1 MYSCQFAPSGGSTER
16 KTTRDLISLREEST
30 KVKNC
35 RKFISTFPFLYS
47 DIYSVNSFI
56 KPNIDFET
64 IEDTKRFPPISFLFH
79 HMIIALKMTTI
90 KADIASIDKIKV
102 NIIETIETF

>member
-1 MYSCQFAPSGGSTER
+1 M
-16 KTTRDLISLREEST
+16 
-30 KVKNC
+30 
-35 RKFISTFPFLYS
+35 KFISTFPFLHS
-47 DIYSVNSFI
+47 DIYSVDGFI
-56 KPNIDFET
+56 KSNIDFEAF
-64 IEDTKRFPPISFLFH
+64 ENSKRFPPISFLFH